1 MTDTEVD
8 TKKWKKDG
16 GETSGNYSES
26 DTNPNPKP
34 KYGKQTLA
42 INKSLLNP
50 IVEADYIEE
59 LRGQTI
65 ISEPKSIDGQ
75 GVSVKGKL
83 TKPVQQMA
91 AQQQ

>member
-34 KYGKQTLA
+34 KYG
-42 INKSLLNP
+42 NSRN
-50 IVEADYIEE
+50 
-59 LRGQTI
+59 
-65 ISEPKSIDGQ
+65 
-75 GVSVKGKL
+75 
-83 TKPVQQMA
+83 
-91 AQQQ
+91 